1 MKQLPIYS
9 YLEVA
14 LGLLIADMF
23 FPRSLKPNTIVF
35 QLTFF
40 QAPWSHLAPA
50 NLHPEDDIRLMIAES
65 RRSIC
70 YILILQI
77 LLLPRATCV
86 VIT

>member
-23 FPRSLKPNTIVF
+23 FPRSLKPNTI
-35 QLTFF
+35 
-40 QAPWSHLAPA
+40 
-50 NLHPEDDIRLMIAES
+50 
-65 RRSIC
+65 
-70 YILILQI
+70 I